1 MRSEAYRSAKAHKD
15 INCNI
20 PKSTLWTYAKS
31 LLLFVGSAPN
41 LPSTSFLR
49 LAAADLSNQ
58 PEVDVF
64 ALSDGHKL
72 AFRHYRTAQGSETAM
87 VLVHGSAG
95 YGAQFH
101 TLAQALCSQHGID
114 VYTLDM
120 RGHGAAATQRAH
132 GPSDTNLLYEDLRLF
147 LKATATRFPK
157 IVLGGHSTG
166 GGLVLR
172 SIRNGIND
180 MVSGY
185 VFLAPYLGLG
195 SPTIRPHFGGWVRIK
210 VGLLAGV
217 IVANF
222 FGIKCFN
229 DVRVVFFDLTSCPD
243 AWRYTPNW
251 SFNMLLAFGPD
262 IWSTKALPIASDK
275 PVLVLAGSADQCFVA
290 ANYSQAFSCLAPHS
304 KVVIMDE
311 CGHWDLLVSKR
322 TSRHIANSFAQVPD
336 VEPIP
341 HAS

>member
-1 MRSEAYRSAKAHKD
+1 MRAEAYRSANAHKD
-15 INCNI
+15 INRNI
-20 PKSTLWTYAKS
+20 PKSILWTYAKS
-31 LLLFVGSAPN
+31 LRLFVGSAPN

-58 PEVDVF
+58 PEVDTF

-72 AFRHYRTAQGSETAM
+72 TFRHYRTPQGSETAI

-120 RGHGAAATQRAH
+120 RGHGAAATQRAD
-132 GPSDTNLLYEDLRLF
+132 GVSDTNRLYEDLRQF
-147 LKATATRFPK
+147 LEATATQFPK
-157 IVLGGHSTG
+157 IILGGHSTG

-180 MVSGY
+180 IVSGY

-195 SPTIRPHFGGWVRIK
+195 SPTIRPHFGGWVHIK
-210 VGLLAGV
+210 IGLLAGV

-222 FGIKCFN
+222 FGIRCFN

-275 PVLVLAGSADQCFVA
+275 PLLVVAGSADQIFVA
-290 ANYSQAFSCLAPHS
+290 ANYSQAFSCLAPHG
-304 KVVIMDE
+304 KVVIIDG
-311 CGHWDLLVSKR
+311 CGHWDLLVSKP
-322 TSRHIANSFAQVPD
+322 TIRHLANSFAQVLD
-336 VEPIP
+336 VEGIP